1 MELNLNREF
10 IKGAVNMAL
19 WFAQQAGDYPN
30 NAFTFNVLKEG
41 SYWEIQ
47 FIFTEGYE
55 YKTTGVFDE
64 YGRAEYGNFQKTDEV
79 RREIS
84 EDCTIED
91 LALIVSDCMEEII
104 KREYKK

>member
-30 NAFTFNVLKEG
+30 NAFTFNVIKEG
-41 SYWEIQ
+41 NFWELQ
-47 FIFTEGYE
+47 FIYVTDVFEVASGVEHSGRYE
-55 YKTTGVFDE
+55 MIPDE
-64 YGRAEYGNFQKTDEV
+64 KTDSFKK
-79 RREIS
+79 EIPQ
-84 EDCTIED
+84 DCTIED

-104 KREYKK
+104 KREYKQ